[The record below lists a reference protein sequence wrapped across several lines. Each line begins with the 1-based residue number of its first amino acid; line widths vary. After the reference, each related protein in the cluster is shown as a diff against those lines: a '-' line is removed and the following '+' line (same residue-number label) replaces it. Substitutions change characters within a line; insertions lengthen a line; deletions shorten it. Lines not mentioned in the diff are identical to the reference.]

1 MFQYCSSLQSVPLF
15 NTTNMTSMS
24 YMFYLEKDYNIEK
37 HLCKKCVQI
46 YTCKCGREPHLDDVR
61 INTCKKCGKELYE
74 VEKEN

>member
-1 MFQYCSSLQSVPLF
+1 
-15 NTTNMTSMS
+15 MS
-24 YMFYLEKDYNIEK
+24 EYGCRACHKFYLEKDYNIEK

-61 INTCKKCGKELYE
+61 INTCKKCGRELYE